1 MAASRSQNQMYAI
14 IEGATLLVLLI
25 EKPYEVKPLICP
37 EGDGQMRIIRFAR
50 TLVSA
55 FHEGFSIANVIRW
68 LAFLTH

>member
-37 EGDGQMRIIRFAR
+37 EGDGQMRIISFAR

-55 FHEGFSIANVIRW
+55 FYKGFSIANVIRW